1 MRRGQFLSQNTEP
14 VSHWCQ
20 YKDAS
25 LSCKYCTRNFGS
37 RTQVSLN
44 PGLIRSSYLNFH
56 PGEYNLRKP
65 DTCHCMIT
73 IMVHK
78 NRSSNPVYR
87 IRILKRPSTESQRH
101 LITSLQIYILVVL
114 CIINAR
120 IDCCSMQSGLWTLTL
135 VLVIL
140 TVIGKRR
147 PFCTVSDGH
156 ILKLQWRHHL

>member
-25 LSCKYCTRNFGS
+25 LSCKYRTGNFGS
-37 RTQVSLN
+37 RIYVSLN

-101 LITSLQIYILVVL
+101 LITSLQIYILNVR
-114 CIINAR
+114 IMNAR
-120 IDCCSMQSGLWTLTL
+120 SGCCSLESGHSPLCLL
-135 VLVIL
+135 Y
-140 TVIGKRR
+140 
-147 PFCTVSDGH
+147 
-156 ILKLQWRHHL
+156 